1 MLSLRIRHNRS
12 IVGLLIGL
20 IFLTGASPVLVS
32 ARPATPTNGAAIVA
46 QSGAA
51 IGARAALAVDL
62 TSGLELFN
70 FEGDTSVPA
79 ASTVKIVTALVA
91 REVLG
96 LDEEV
101 VIQEPDLRLP
111 EDYSKMGLELGDV
124 TTVRVLLQGML
135 VVSGGD
141 AALALARVAGQ
152 RLDPESSDPV
162 QRFVDEMNAFAESNG
177 LTGSHFSN
185 PDGMDSDG
193 YYMTARDLVRA
204 AERLLH
210 DWFLAQTVATAEA
223 VVTVDGPNAREIYL
237 SSTNQLVLDGESF
250 GVKTGS
256 EEAAGEC
263 LVNVTWRGDHK
274 IVTVVLGSSDR
285 YADTHAL
292 LDFIDQSYR
301 YVPLGG
307 ASPSLGATDD
317 LAAQG
322 LSIPVGRTIVMTPA
336 QADSLQ
342 YDLEMA
348 DEKSPAGKVGTIV
361 FRSGERE
368 VLRLPVYA
376 VD

>member
-1 MLSLRIRHNRS
+1 MSLRIRHLRS
-12 IVGLLIGL
+12 IVALLIGL
-20 IFLTGASPVLVS
+20 IFLTGALPVLVS
-32 ARPATPTNGAAIVA
+32 ASPAAPARGAGINA
-46 QSGAA
+46 QAGPE
-51 IGARAALAVDL
+51 IGASVALAVDL
-62 TSGLELFN
+62 TSGLQLFN
-70 FEGDTSVPA
+70 LEGDTSVPA

-91 REVLG
+91 REILE
-96 LDEEV
+96 LDEQI
-101 VIQEPDLRLP
+101 VIEQPDLTLP
-111 EDYSKMGLELGDV
+111 EDYSKMGLQLGDV
-124 TTVRVLLQGML
+124 ATVRVLLQGML

-152 RLDPESSDPV
+152 RLDPESANPV
-162 QRFVDEMNAFAESNG
+162 QRFVDEMNAFAERNG
-177 LTGSHFSN
+177 MTGSQFSN

-193 YYMTARDLVRA
+193 YYMTARDLVRV

-210 DWFLAQTVATAEA
+210 DWFLAQTVATAET

-256 EEAAGEC
+256 EESAGEC

-274 IVTVVLGSSDR
+274 IVTVVLGSADR
-285 YADTHAL
+285 YADTNAL
-292 LDFIDQSYR
+292 LDFIDQRYR

-307 ASPSLGATDD
+307 GSPSLGATDD

-322 LSIPVGRTIVMTPA
+322 LSIPVGRTILMTPA

-342 YDLEMA
+342 YNVEMA
-348 DEKSPAGKVGTIV
+348 AERSSAGKVGTVV